1 MDLRQP
7 PSPALVTPL
16 SRGVSTAGWRDLL
29 ADTRGASYVEFLI
42 AFLPMLFLFMCIWQ
56 FGRILT
62 TRIQCDHAAAAAAR
76 AAAVIIAEP
85 EADGRVL
92 HQVSDQTKSQISTAA
107 FASLAPVIAADW
119 ISSISL
125 TLPKAPG
132 SKGNDEQ
139 TDFTPGGSVFETAPT
154 RMVHV
159 RLVTYFRCALPPAD
173 YVMCTHSEDAGW
185 TFPIITEASFP
196 YQGARYDFKQAE
208 PESGAP
214 SS

>member
-1 MDLRQP
+1 MDPRQSLSPCLATP
-7 PSPALVTPL
+7 PSG
-16 SRGVSTAGWRDLL
+16 SVSTARWRELL
-29 ADTRGASYVEFLI
+29 TDNRGASYVEFLI

-85 EADGRVL
+85 EENGKVL
-92 HQVSDQTKSQISTAA
+92 HQVSDDTKSQISIAA
-107 FASLAPVIAADW
+107 FASLAPAIAADW

-125 TLPKAPG
+125 KLPKSLG
-132 SKGNDEQ
+132 SKSNDEQ
-139 TDFTPGGSVFETAPT
+139 LDFTPTGSVFEVAPT

-159 RLVTYFRCALPPAD
+159 RLTTQFRCKLPPAD
-173 YVMCTHSEDAGW
+173 YVMCKHSDDAGW

-196 YQGARYDFKQAE
+196 YQGARYDFKPAE

-214 SS
+214 PP